1 MSTISQSTIS
11 QSTLSRSTGAASFA
25 PPAPASP
32 APRRIAG
39 RSLALAAGLLVLALA
54 PIMAGAS
61 PYVLGLLISALIL
74 SGLALSWALLGNL
87 GGMVSFG
94 HAAFFGVGAYASALL
109 AARLDLPVLLAIPLG
124 GVMATVA
131 SLAMLP
137 ALRLSGPYF
146 ALAILAYA
154 QIFRILATEADGITG
169 GAAGLQR
176 FPGLPTVLGFNLAD
190 RTGSYV
196 VVLACVV
203 LFAVVY
209 VVLRRSHVGTALRAI
224 ADSEDATRVVGVNST
239 LLKTWM
245 LLLSAFIAGVFG
257 ALNAHIIGFLEPDY
271 AFGGMWSVMPIIAAV
286 FGGYRTV
293 LGPVLGA
300 VVIYLF
306 DQVIAKSLI
315 PVGHQ
320 ILLGILLATMVLA
333 APNGLTGLL
342 ARFTPKGREG
352 RDAGA

>member
-1 MSTISQSTIS
+1 MSTTTST
-11 QSTLSRSTGAASFA
+11 AA
-25 PPAPASP
+25 PPARASLGRG
-32 APRRIAG
+32 AALGAG
-39 RSLALAAGLLVLALA
+39 LVILALLPLA
-54 PIMAGAS
+54 AGAS
-61 PYVLGLLISALIL
+61 PYILGLLISALIL

-94 HAAFFGVGAYASALL
+94 HAAFFGVGSYASALL
-109 AARLDLPVLLAIPLG
+109 AAKAGVPVLIAIPLG
-124 GVMATVA
+124 GVVATLS

-154 QIFRILATEADGITG
+154 QIFRILATELDWLTG

-176 FPGLPTVLGFNLAD
+176 YPGLPTVFGIDLAN
-190 RTGSYV
+190 RAGSYV
-196 VVLACVV
+196 LVLICVV

-209 VVLRRSHVGTALRAI
+209 VLLRRSHVGTALRAI
-224 ADSEDATRVVGVNST
+224 AESEDATRVVGVNAT
-239 LLKTWM
+239 LLKSWM
-245 LLLSAFIAGVFG
+245 LFLSAFIAGVFG

-271 AFGGMWSVMPIIAAV
+271 AFSGIWSVMPIIAAV

-293 LGPVLGA
+293 LGPVCGA

-320 ILLGILLATMVLA
+320 ILLGILLAVMVLL
-333 APNGLTGLL
+333 APNGLSGLA
-342 ARFTPKGREG
+342 ARLFPKHAEKRH
-352 RDAGA
+352 AGA

>member
-1 MSTISQSTIS
+1 MSATSSATS
-11 QSTLSRSTGAASFA
+11 APFRSSRLD
-25 PPAPASP
+25 
-32 APRRIAG
+32 G
-39 RSLALAAGLLVLALA
+39 RGLALGAGLVILAAL
-54 PIMAGAS
+54 PLLAGAS

-94 HAAFFGVGAYASALL
+94 HAAFFGVGSYASALL
-109 AARLDLPVLLAIPLG
+109 AARLGVPVLLAIPLG
-124 GVMATVA
+124 GVVATLS

-154 QIFRILATEADGITG
+154 EIFRILATELDGLTG

-176 FPGLPTVLGFNLAD
+176 YPGLPTLFGINLAE
-190 RTGSYV
+190 RAGSYV
-196 VVLACVV
+196 VVLACVA
-203 LFAVVY
+203 LCALIY
-209 VVLRRSHVGTALRAI
+209 VMLRKSHVGTALRAI
-224 ADSEDATRVVGVNST
+224 AESEDATRVVGVNAT
-239 LLKTWM
+239 LLKSWM
-245 LLLSAFIAGVFG
+245 LFLSAFIAGVFG

-271 AFGGMWSVMPIIAAV
+271 AFSGLWSVMPIIAAV
-286 FGGYRTV
+286 FGGYRSV
-293 LGPVLGA
+293 LGPIFGA

-320 ILLGILLATMVLA
+320 ILLGILLAVMVLL
-333 APNGLTGLL
+333 APNGLAGLV
-342 ARFTPKGREG
+342 ARFFPKDAEKRH
-352 RDAGA
+352 AGA